1 MKRLLYSILL
11 LQCILFWSCNTGRQV
26 IGPDNLTSLKLTESQ
41 ELQQNIKYQ
50 CIDSVS
56 GEINPDSEAYICND
70 TSVLN
75 FMRANLKSHSSNKT
89 LLGLDLKNTFRQIQ
103 KRVPDQ
109 IKQLITW
116 PSAAVVK
123 SGNDDSNPYT
133 IPWVISL
140 LSVIGLIILGFT
152 ASELYVFGLMITIAL
167 VAFIAF
173 LTFVI
178 LSFADENRDNDPRT
192 RNIIYC
198 LSWIFLGVAAL
209 LAQAGG
215 LSIYFGFPIDM
226 VTIIFFILALAFLA
240 FFILWLVN
248 VIKYFNQ
255 AKKTPQDKEKIKSY
269 LNRLIITASFICW
282 LISIIISI
290 IAFSTNI
297 YMAVIFAGIFIGTFV
312 IWLLKVLKN
321 RKKANADIK
330 KKT

>member
-1 MKRLLYSILL
+1 
-11 LQCILFWSCNTGRQV
+11 
-26 IGPDNLTSLKLTESQ
+26 
-41 ELQQNIKYQ
+41 
-50 CIDSVS
+50 
-56 GEINPDSEAYICND
+56 
-70 TSVLN
+70 
-75 FMRANLKSHSSNKT
+75 MRANLKSHSSNKT